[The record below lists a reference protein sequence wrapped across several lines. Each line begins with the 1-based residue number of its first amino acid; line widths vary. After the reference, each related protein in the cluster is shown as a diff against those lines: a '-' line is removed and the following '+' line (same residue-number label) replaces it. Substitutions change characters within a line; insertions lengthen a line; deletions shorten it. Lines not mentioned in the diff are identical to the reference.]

1 MSHFALVKNG
11 IVQDVIV
18 AEQDF
23 IDANPPEDGVW
34 VQGSYNT
41 RGGVH
46 YVPNTHDPS
55 ADQSKAFRKNYP
67 GIGYTYDEVR
77 DAFYAPQPFSSWILN
92 EKTCYWEAPIPM
104 PPNEN
109 PDAIYTWDEANQ
121 EWVLLVLTGS
131 ENV

>member
-23 IDANPPEDGVW
+23 IDEHPPEDGVW

-55 ADQSKAFRKNYP
+55 ADQSKALRKNYP
-67 GIGYTYDEVR
+67 GIGCTYDEVR
-77 DAFYAPQPFSSWILN
+77 DAFYAPQPFPSWILN
-92 EKTCYWEAPIPM
+92 EETCYWEAPTPAPA
-104 PPNEN
+104 PPSDEGF
-109 PDAIYTWDEANQ
+109 YHWDEDAGG
-121 EWVLLVLTGS
+121 WVFVPIEMPT
-131 ENV
+131 